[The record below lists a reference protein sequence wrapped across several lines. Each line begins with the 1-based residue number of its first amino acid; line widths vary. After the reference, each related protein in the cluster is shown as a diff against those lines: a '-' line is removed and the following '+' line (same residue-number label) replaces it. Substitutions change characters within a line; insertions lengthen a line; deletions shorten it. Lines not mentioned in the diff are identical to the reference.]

1 MSDNNEIRLTK
12 IPLYKFI
19 QALIYVH
26 DLGIK
31 YIDLI
36 GTKDDE
42 QDSIGILPSEGETMN
57 NSDKPINLSDDL
69 NDLI

>member
-42 QDSIGILPSEGETMN
+42 QDSIGILPSEGEPSIDN
-57 NSDKPINLSDDL
+57 KPINLSDDL